1 MSSSDIENLANTLHP
16 LERKVLPYLKT
27 CTTLNEIVE
36 KTGLQEVEVMRA
48 LQWLENKNVLKQK
61 IDLKEI
67 IVLLE
72 NGKKYLKEG
81 LPEKRFLQAINKM
94 PQTIET
100 IQKEAKLAKDEIF
113 ASIGLLKQKMGI
125 EYGDKIT
132 ITEQGKKLL
141 ATESMEEKL
150 LKKLETQEVELT
162 KLQPEERHAFETL
175 KKRRDF
181 LKAQLLKL
189 RSFELTPLGQQLA
202 SIKLADNVADALT
215 PAMLKD
221 GTWKDKKFRR
231 FDVEINV
238 PKINYGRRHF
248 TNEAIEYMRNIWT
261 DMGFKEMQGNLVQS
275 SFWDLDA
282 LFVPQDHPART
293 MQDTF
298 FIKDPKFAKLPKLA
312 STVQKVHE
320 NGGNTGSKGW
330 QYKWDPKE
338 AMQNL
343 LRTHTT
349 VLSAQ
354 TIHNLKKEDLP
365 QKFFSVNKVFR
376 NEALDW
382 KHLFEFNQV
391 EGIVIDPDANLSNLK
406 GYLLEFFGK
415 MGFTDVK
422 LIPAHFPYTEPS
434 MEVHVYN
441 PEKKEWVELGGSG
454 IFRPEVVKPLLGIDV
469 PVLAWGLGME
479 RIITSYYNIKD
490 LRELYDNDIKRLRET
505 KKWMK

>member
-1 MSSSDIENLANTLHP
+1 MDLRNLAESLHP
-16 LERKVLPYLKT
+16 LERKVMPFLGRAH
-27 CTTLNEIVE
+27 TLSALVGE
-36 KTGLQEVEVMRA
+36 TGLSEVEVMRA
-48 LQWLENKNVLKQK
+48 LQWLENKQVLTQK
-61 IDLKEI
+61 VDLKEV
-67 IVLLE
+67 IVLLD
-72 NGKKYLKEG
+72 NAKKYLKEG
-81 LPEKRFLQAINKM
+81 LPERRFLQAIKES
-94 PQTIET
+94 PKTVDE
-100 IQKEAKLAKDEIF
+100 IQKEAHLAKDEIF
-113 ASIGLLKQKMGI
+113 ASIGLLKQKAAI
-125 EYGDKIT
+125 EYGERIT
-132 ITEQGKKLL
+132 ITENGRKLL
-141 ATESMEEKL
+141 AHDSLEERLLHKL
-150 LKKLETQEVELT
+150 SKEEVEVKNLAA
-162 KLQPEERHAFETL
+162 EERLAFENL

-181 LKAQLLKL
+181 LKPQLLKL
-189 RSFELTPLGQQLA
+189 RSFELTDLGRKLA
-202 SIKLADNVADALT
+202 AIKLDDDVIDALT

-221 GTWKDKKFRR
+221 GSWKDKKFRR

-238 PKINYGRRHF
+238 PRVNYGRRHF
-248 TNEAIEYMRNIWT
+248 TNEAIEYMRRIWT
-261 DMGFKEMQGNLVQS
+261 DMGFKEMEGDLVQS

-298 FIKDPKFAKLPKLA
+298 FIKDPKYAKLPKVA

-338 AMQNL
+338 AMQNM

-354 TIHNLKKEDLP
+354 TIHNLKREDLP
-365 QKFFSVNKVFR
+365 AKFFSVNKVFR
-376 NEALDW
+376 NETLDW

-391 EGIVIDPDANLSNLK
+391 EGIVIDPDANLKNLK

-434 MEVHVYN
+434 MEVHVFN

-479 RIITSYYNIKD
+479 RIITAYYGIND
-490 LRELYDNDIKRLRET
+490 LRSLYDNDIKRLREI